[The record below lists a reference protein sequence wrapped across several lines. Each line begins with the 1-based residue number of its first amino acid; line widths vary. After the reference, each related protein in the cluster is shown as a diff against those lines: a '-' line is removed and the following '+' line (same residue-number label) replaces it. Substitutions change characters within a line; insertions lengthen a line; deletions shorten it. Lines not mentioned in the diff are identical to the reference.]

1 MPKADPESHE
11 RARRKFNKSSKTELL
26 AMTYRIMT
34 WAAIAWIAV
43 WLTTYLYAVN
53 DLVTWG

>member
-11 RARRKFNKSSKTELL
+11 RSAAEISKSNKTELL

-53 DLVTWG
+53 DLITWG